1 MFHLNA
7 LGEKL
12 VNAKQ
17 NLLFVVGGQLLCM
30 SPADNEAD
38 SDRCYP
44 PYRDARLLTASLE
57 VLDRAPLRDQ
67 AVLVV
72 EHHRSQPLPP
82 LQRLTQV
89 RDRDY
94 GSTRLTFFR
103 YL

>member
-1 MFHLNA
+1 M
-7 LGEKL
+7 
-12 VNAKQ
+12 
-17 NLLFVVGGQLLCM
+17 
-30 SPADNEAD
+30 
-38 SDRCYP
+38 
-44 PYRDARLLTASLE
+44 
-57 VLDRAPLRDQ
+57 LDRAALRDQ